1 MRIVSG
7 KFKGKIF
14 KPEKGIKARPTTDMA
29 KESLFN
35 KLSHDFHFEDLKVLD
50 LYTGTGN
57 ISFEFYSRGSK
68 DITCVDISGLSGKFI
83 VEFSRENKMDG
94 IKFKKTDAFRFIQ
107 KTSESFDIIFADPPY
122 GFKKIDELPNTVFES
137 GILKPDGLLIVEHG
151 QENNF
156 EDHPR
161 FIEQK
166 NYSRVN
172 FSFFK

>member
-7 KFKGKIF
+7 KLKGKVF

-35 KLSHDFHFEDLKVLD
+35 KLSHDYHFEDLKVLD
-50 LYTGTGN
+50 LFTGTGN

-68 DITCVDISGLSGKFI
+68 DITCIDISGLSGKFI
-83 VEFSRENKMDG
+83 VEFTKQNHMEG

-107 KTSESFDIIFADPPY
+107 KTTEQYDLIFADPPY
-122 GFKKIDELPNTVFES
+122 GFKKIDTLPDLVFDSE
-137 GILKPDGLLIVEHG
+137 ILKPDGILIVEHG

-156 EDHPR
+156 ENHSR